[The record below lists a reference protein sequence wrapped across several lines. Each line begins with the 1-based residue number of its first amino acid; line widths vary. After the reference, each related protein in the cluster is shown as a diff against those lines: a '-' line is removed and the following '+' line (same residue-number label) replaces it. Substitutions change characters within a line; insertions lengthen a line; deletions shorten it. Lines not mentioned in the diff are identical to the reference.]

1 MAIDHRHRFLRHCLQ
16 SILTLF
22 VGIAQAPPNAGR
34 VLAFVFPFASRQSS
48 FLPMTVSPSDLDI
61 SARSSSDPLRQYV
74 ASITRDAGGNDDVQ
88 LLPSEEFRS
97 PSPYANATE
106 INSLIFRPKHK
117 GDAEGVYA
125 VAIVQSSDKVDVTK
139 FSKILS
145 KVEGSIYEKWE
156 LAPSYLVEDLCGFR
170 PGSIPP
176 IGYATKPFRVIVDDS
191 LTQFKAD
198 ALLVGGGGSLD
209 YRS

>member
-1 MAIDHRHRFLRHCLQ
+1 M
-16 SILTLF
+16 
-22 VGIAQAPPNAGR
+22 
-34 VLAFVFPFASRQSS
+34 
-48 FLPMTVSPSDLDI
+48 
-61 SARSSSDPLRQYV
+61 
-74 ASITRDAGGNDDVQ
+74 
-88 LLPSEEFRS
+88 
-97 PSPYANATE
+97 
-106 INSLIFRPKHK
+106 
-117 GDAEGVYA
+117 
-125 VAIVQSSDKVDVTK
+125 TK

-209 YRS
+209 YSRSIGRGCIGRSFEHH